1 MEECDYCGESF
12 EGEKAYVNH
21 LRAEHMDELGPID
34 RRRVGADDDGGSSL
48 PAGPVAL
55 ALVIGATVAVVGY
68 VVFIAGGSGAS
79 VGPAGSAHYHGPMQ
93 MVVLGE
99 QVDFSRDEYQLRDD
113 RFHFE
118 GGDGS
123 TWHAHATGVTLDY
136 AMESLGFDV
145 TGGDHEQYLILRNP
159 EGTLIGLFEG
169 LFEKNIL
176 TFNPGYTQSMEQP
189 DDFLDVR
196 EIRDRLLDEGLELS
210 ADLDPE
216 STGPASIVLE
226 DPDGNPVLIDQ
237 HVPEPGG

>member
-1 MEECDYCGESF
+1 MEDCDYCEESF
-12 EGEKAYVNH
+12 GGEKAYVKH

-34 RRRVGADDDGGSSL
+34 RRRVGADEDGGSGLS
-48 PAGPVAL
+48 AGPLAL

-123 TWHAHATGVTLDY
+123 TWHAHATGITLDY

-145 TGGDHEQYLILRNP
+145 TRTSVTYQGTTYEDSDDQYNVTVTVGGEQVNPEQYVLQ
-159 EGTLIGLFEG
+159 EG
-169 LFEKNIL
+169 
-176 TFNPGYTQSMEQP
+176 
-189 DDFLDVR
+189 DR
-196 EIRDRLLDEGLELS
+196 IR
-210 ADLDPE
+210 
-216 STGPASIVLE
+216 IVVE
-226 DPDGNPVLIDQ
+226 
-237 HVPEPGG
+237 EA

>member
-1 MEECDYCGESF
+1 MEDCDYCGESF

-34 RRRVGADDDGGSSL
+34 RRRVGADEDGGSGL
-48 PAGPVAL
+48 PAGPLAL
-55 ALVIGATVAVVGY
+55 ALVIGATVAVIGY
-68 VVFIAGGSGAS
+68 VMFVAGGSSGS

-123 TWHAHATGVTLDY
+123 TWHAHATGITLDY

-145 TGGDHEQYLILRNP
+145 TRTSVTYQGTTYEDSDDQYNVTVTVGGEQVNPEQYVLQ
-159 EGTLIGLFEG
+159 EG
-169 LFEKNIL
+169 
-176 TFNPGYTQSMEQP
+176 
-189 DDFLDVR
+189 DR
-196 EIRDRLLDEGLELS
+196 IR
-210 ADLDPE
+210 
-216 STGPASIVLE
+216 IVVE
-226 DPDGNPVLIDQ
+226 
-237 HVPEPGG
+237 EA

>member
-34 RRRVGADDDGGSSL
+34 RRRVGADEDGGSSL
-48 PAGPVAL
+48 SAGPVAL
-55 ALVIGATVAVVGY
+55 ALVIGATVAVIGY
-68 VVFIAGGSGAS
+68 VMFIAGGSGAS

-145 TGGDHEQYLILRNP
+145 TRTSVTYQGTTYEDSDDRYDVTVTVGGEQVNP
-159 EGTLIGLFEG
+159 DQYVLQEG
-169 LFEKNIL
+169 
-176 TFNPGYTQSMEQP
+176 
-189 DDFLDVR
+189 DR
-196 EIRDRLLDEGLELS
+196 IR
-210 ADLDPE
+210 
-216 STGPASIVLE
+216 IVVE
-226 DPDGNPVLIDQ
+226 
-237 HVPEPGG
+237 EA

>member
-12 EGEKAYVNH
+12 QGEKAYVNH

-34 RRRVGADDDGGSSL
+34 RRRVGADEDGGSSL
-48 PAGPVAL
+48 SAGPVAL
-55 ALVIGATVAVVGY
+55 ALVIGATVAVIGY
-68 VVFIAGGSGAS
+68 VMFIAGGSGAS

-145 TGGDHEQYLILRNP
+145 TRTSVTYQGTTYEDSDDRYDVTVTVGGEQVNP
-159 EGTLIGLFEG
+159 DQYVLQEG
-169 LFEKNIL
+169 
-176 TFNPGYTQSMEQP
+176 
-189 DDFLDVR
+189 DR
-196 EIRDRLLDEGLELS
+196 IR
-210 ADLDPE
+210 
-216 STGPASIVLE
+216 IVVE
-226 DPDGNPVLIDQ
+226 
-237 HVPEPGG
+237 EA

>member
-34 RRRVGADDDGGSSL
+34 RRRVGADEDGGSSL
-48 PAGPVAL
+48 SAGPVAL
-55 ALVIGATVAVVGY
+55 ALVIGATVAVIGY
-68 VVFIAGGSGAS
+68 VMFIAGGSGAS

-145 TGGDHEQYLILRNP
+145 TRTSVTYQGTTYEDSDDRYDVTVTVGGEQVNP
-159 EGTLIGLFEG
+159 DQYVLQEG
-169 LFEKNIL
+169 
-176 TFNPGYTQSMEQP
+176 
-189 DDFLDVR
+189 DR
-196 EIRDRLLDEGLELS
+196 IR
-210 ADLDPE
+210 
-216 STGPASIVLE
+216 IVVE
-226 DPDGNPVLIDQ
+226 AA
-237 HVPEPGG
+237 